1 MKASVMP
8 GLPFNVRDADK
19 INKELGCDALPHS
32 VVAVPIFVFNNDDIL
47 DDVSYDGC
55 PYIEDTESANFYDDK
70 VYRDFDWMKEQ
81 DRKPI

>member
-19 INKELGCDALPHS
+19 INKELGFDALPDS

-55 PYIEDTESANFYDDK
+55 PYIEDAESARINDDD
-70 VYRDFDWMKEQ
+70 VYRDFDWMKVQ